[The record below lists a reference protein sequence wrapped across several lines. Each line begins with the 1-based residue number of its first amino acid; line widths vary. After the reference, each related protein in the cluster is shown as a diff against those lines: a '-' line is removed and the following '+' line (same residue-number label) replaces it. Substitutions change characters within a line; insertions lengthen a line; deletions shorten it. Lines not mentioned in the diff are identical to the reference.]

1 VESQIPFLI
10 KPFDSLLFSACILN
24 MIYNEELAK
33 FDCLY
38 FEKST
43 LKKNFASYFMGKMW
57 VKPKDKVQM

>member
-1 VESQIPFLI
+1 
-10 KPFDSLLFSACILN
+10 